1 MTGTSVNI
9 QNKVQCLGAVM
20 KPCDCNLRDSQ
31 LRQVMDEFPNI
42 SGFNY
47 RIGRHKVGDHA
58 YYRIHECFYGENAK
72 VGFWG
77 ELHRTANPSTL

>member
-1 MTGTSVNI
+1 MDPGDGMTGTSVNI

-42 SGFNY
+42 AGFNY
-47 RIGRHKVGDHA
+47 I
-58 YYRIHECFYGENAK
+58 E
-72 VGFWG
+72 
-77 ELHRTANPSTL
+77 